1 MRKRYKIIREI
12 IETEDTFLQ
21 DMIALE
27 DGYNA
32 FCHEC
37 SAISSH
43 NKQTIFGRT
52 GNVVGFST
60 VFYKELVQST
70 LDYMNRSEEDI
81 NSASYDAFVEW
92 DKAISIGDV
101 FLISVRG
108 IRRLSNHR
116 W

>member
-1 MRKRYKIIREI
+1 MKKRYKIIREI

-27 DGYNA
+27 DGYIA

-52 GNVVGFST
+52 GNVVCFSK
-60 VFYKELVQST
+60 VFYKELVQSA

-81 NSASYDAFVEW
+81 SSAQYDAFVEW
-92 DKAISIGDV
+92 DKAISIGDT
-101 FLISVRG
+101 FLISV
-108 IRRLSNHR
+108 L
-116 W
+116 